1 MPIEKC
7 VGAIVEL
14 IYEDSKGNITKRQIR
29 VRKVDRNTVKGF
41 DTVKGAYRTFALERI
56 LASMPVGRA

>member
-14 IYEDSKGNITKRQIR
+14 IYEDSKGNITKRRIR
-29 VRKVDRNTVKGF
+29 VREVDRSTVKGF
-41 DTVKGAYRTFALERI
+41 DTAKRAYRTFVLERI
-56 LASMPVGRA
+56 LASLPVGRA